1 MRLVSFSQ
9 KGVARYGLVE
19 GEGVIDLS
27 ARMGTEYPS
36 LRALIAG
43 NALAKAADRFL
54 GRGRA
59 DHALTDIAFRPVIP
73 DPDKILC
80 VGLNYDD
87 HIAETGRQRPDYPT
101 LFVRF
106 ANAQVG
112 HGQPMVKPRESNSFD
127 YEGEIAIVIGKT
139 GRRIPRERAFDYI
152 AGFSCY
158 NDGSVRDFQRHTSQF
173 TPGKN
178 FVASGAF
185 GPWLATREE
194 VGDATALTLKTRL
207 NGIEMQS
214 ASARDMVFS
223 FDALVAYCSLFT
235 ELVPGDVIVTGTP
248 GGVGFA
254 RNPPVFMKPGDSV
267 EVEVSSVGTL
277 RNPIS
282 EG

>member
-9 KGVARYGLVE
+9 KGVARYGVIE

-27 ARMGTEYPS
+27 ARVGTEYPS
-36 LRALIAG
+36 LRALLAG
-43 NALAKAADRFL
+43 NALTKVADRFL

-59 DHALTDIAFRPVIP
+59 DFALTEITFRPVIP

-87 HIAETGRQRPDYPT
+87 HIAETGRQRDDRPT

-106 ANAQVG
+106 PNAQVG
-112 HGQPMVKPRESNSFD
+112 HGQPMVKPRESDSFD
-127 YEGEIAIVIGKT
+127 YEGEIAIVIGKA
-139 GRRIPRERAFDYI
+139 GRRIPRERAYDYI
-152 AGFSCY
+152 AGFSCF

-173 TPGKN
+173 TAGKN

-185 GPWLATREE
+185 GPWLTTRDEI
-194 VGDATALTLKTRL
+194 GDATALTVKTRL
-207 NGIEMQS
+207 NGIEMQNGC
-214 ASARDMVFS
+214 ARNMVFS
-223 FDALVAYCSLFT
+223 FEALIAYCSTFT
-235 ELVPGDVIVTGTP
+235 ELVPGDVIATGTP

-254 RNPPVFMKPGDSV
+254 RNPQVFMKPGDSV
-267 EVEVSSVGTL
+267 EVEVSGVGIL
-277 RNPIS
+277 RNSIS

>member
-1 MRLVSFSQ
+1 MRLVSFAQ

-19 GEGVIDLS
+19 SEGVIDLS
-27 ARMGTEYPS
+27 SRIGTEYPTLRS
-36 LRALIAG
+36 LLAG
-43 NALAKAADRFL
+43 NAVAKVADRFL

-59 DHALTDIAFRPVIP
+59 DHALADIAFRPAIP

-80 VGLNYDD
+80 VGLNYSD
-87 HIAETGRQRPDYPT
+87 HIAETGRTRLEHPT

-106 ANAQVG
+106 PNAQVG
-112 HGQPMVKPRESNSFD
+112 HGQPMVKPRESVMYD
-127 YEGEIAIVIGKT
+127 YEGEIAVVIGKA
-139 GRRIPRERAFDYI
+139 GRRIPRERAYDYI

-158 NDGSVRDFQRHTSQF
+158 NDGSVRDFQRHSTQF
-173 TPGKN
+173 TAGKN

-185 GPWLATREE
+185 GPWLTTRDEI
-194 VGDATALTLKTRL
+194 GDAMALTVKTRL
-207 NGIEMQS
+207 NGIEMQHG
-214 ASARDMVFS
+214 SARDLIFP

-235 ELVPGDVIVTGTP
+235 ELAPGDVIATGTP

-267 EVEVSSVGTL
+267 EVEVSGVGVL

>member
-1 MRLVSFSQ
+1 MRLLSFAQ
-9 KGVARYGLVE
+9 KGVPRYGLVE

-27 ARMGTEYPS
+27 ARIGTEYPS
-36 LRALIAG
+36 LRALLAG

-59 DHALTDIAFRPVIP
+59 DHALADIAFRPVIP

-80 VGLNYDD
+80 IGINYET
-87 HIAETGRQRPDYPT
+87 HRAEMGRPKPDYPT
-101 LFVRF
+101 VFTRF

-112 HGQPMVKPRESNSFD
+112 HGQPMIKPRESDSFD
-127 YEGEIAIVIGKT
+127 YEGEIAFVIGKA
-139 GRRIPRERAFDYI
+139 GRRIPRERAYDYI

-158 NDGSVRDFQRHTSQF
+158 NDGSVRDFQRHTTQF

-185 GPWLATREE
+185 GPWLVTRDEIA
-194 VGDATALTLKTRL
+194 DAGALSLKTRL
-207 NGIEMQS
+207 NGIEMQN
-214 ASARDMVFS
+214 AEARDMTFP
-223 FDALVAYCSLFT
+223 FEALVAYCSTFT
-235 ELVPGDVIVTGTP
+235 ELAPGDVIVTGTP
-248 GGVGFA
+248 GGVGAA
-254 RNPPVFMKPGDSV
+254 RNPPIFMKPGDSV
-267 EVEVSSVGTL
+267 EVEISGVGIL